1 MTADYAHNADNF
13 PNLAAFIRDIRA
25 IRGQKFPRP
34 IPAHLETPTARL
46 RDGKRT
52 SLHYNFLAI
61 ATGD

>member
-1 MTADYAHNADNF
+1 MILSF
-13 PNLAAFIRDIRA
+13 PAFIRDIRA